1 MIKLLMFKKLGN
13 FKKFTKLS
21 KDFWELDDKLIIK
34 HFHHIHIC
42 TVTYIMYYLNFTT
55 LKNT

>member
-1 MIKLLMFKKLGN
+1 MIKLSIFKKLEN

-21 KDFWELDDKLIIK
+21 KDFGKFDNKLII
-34 HFHHIHIC
+34 HFHHIHIH
-42 TVTYIMYYLNFTT
+42 TMTYIMYSLNFST